1 MRHTAGLAVDK
12 EASLAGKGWRAELD
26 LAFGKTKEGT
36 TLLRRSHC
44 GPLRVQRPFY
54 PEGGDV
60 CHVYLLHPP
69 GGVVAGDELD
79 VGVTLDKGAHALIT
93 TPAANKF
100 YRSNGAWARLR
111 QSLQVARGASLEWFP
126 QEAILFD
133 GARADV
139 RTRVELAGDASFMG
153 WEITCLGRPAAHE
166 KYLHG
171 ESRQCFEIWRD
182 GRPLWLERAS
192 FAGDGTALSAAWG
205 MAGHTVTGTFACVT
219 RCHEVLPKVRAVA
232 ESCRDGGVFNA
243 TQLEDV
249 LVCRYLGD
257 HAEDARR
264 YFILVWETLRPL
276 VMQRPACA
284 PRIWAT

>member
-1 MRHTAGLAVDK
+1 MLHT
-12 EASLAGKGWRAELD
+12 ASLAVEREGALAAEGWCAELD
-26 LAFGKTKEGT
+26 LAFGKTQEGT
-36 TLLRRSHC
+36 TLLRRRHC
-44 GPLRVQRPFY
+44 GPLRIQRPFY
-54 PEGGDV
+54 PEGRDV

-79 VGVTLDKGAHALIT
+79 VGVVLDKGAHVLIT

-111 QSLQVARGASLEWFP
+111 QSLKVARGASLEWFP
-126 QEAILFD
+126 QESILFD
-133 GARADV
+133 GAKADV
-139 RTRVELAGDASFMG
+139 RTCIDLEADACFMG
-153 WEITCLGRPAAHE
+153 WDITCLGRPAAHE
-166 KYLHG
+166 QYLHG

-192 FAGDGTALSAAWG
+192 FAGGGAILGAAWG
-205 MAGHTVTGTFACVT
+205 MAGHAVTGTFVCVT
-219 RCHEVLPKVRAVA
+219 RCHEIFPKVRAVA
-232 ESCRDGGVFNA
+232 ESCGDGGLFSA
-243 TQLEDV
+243 TQLDDV

-257 HAEDARR
+257 HAEYARR

-276 VMQRPACA
+276 LMRRPACT